1 MRVDVLTIFPD
12 YLRPL
17 DLSLV
22 GRARRAGILDLSVH
36 DLRSWTEDRHRTVD
50 DTPFGGGA
58 GMVMRPDVWGRALDD
73 VLTPGAEL
81 IVPTPAGEPFTQ
93 AVAEELAT
101 RPALAIACGRYEGID
116 ARVVEHYAAAG
127 YRVRETSVGD
137 YVLNGGEVAA
147 LVVVEA
153 VARLLPGVLGNPD
166 SLLEESHGPAGLL
179 EYPLYTK
186 PVRWRGL
193 EVPDVLLSG
202 DHGRVARWRRA
213 AALARTAER
222 RPDLLTRLDPSLL
235 DGADPGELARR
246 GWVRRGGRLE
256 PVRIRAATTA
266 DAAGLAALA
275 ALTFPLACPPSLGDE
290 DIRAFVADHLSV
302 DRMVHYVSS
311 ARHRVLLA
319 EDAAGQ
325 VVGYVLV
332 VLPERADEPPHA
344 DDVAAVVTARPAAEL
359 SKCYTHPDYH
369 GSGLAAGL
377 TGAAVDAAAAAR
389 VEDRP
394 PAVLWLGT
402 NRRNARAQRFYRKL
416 GFARVG
422 TRRFRVGGA
431 VEEDVVMALPLGR

>member
-22 GRARRAGILDLSVH
+22 GRARRAGILDLAVH
-36 DLRSWTEDRHRTVD
+36 DLRAWAEDRHRTVD

-58 GMVMRPDVWGRALDD
+58 GMVMRPDVWGRALDE

-81 IVPTPAGEPFTQ
+81 LLPTPAGEPFTQ
-93 AVAEELAT
+93 ALAEELAT
-101 RPALAIACGRYEGID
+101 RPALVLACGRYEGID
-116 ARVVEHYAAAG
+116 ARVAEHYAAAG
-127 YRVRETSVGD
+127 HRVREISIGD
-137 YVLNGGEVAA
+137 YVLAGGEVAA

-166 SLLEESHGPAGLL
+166 SLVEESHGPAGLL
-179 EYPLYTK
+179 EYPVYTK
-186 PVRWRGL
+186 PARWRGL

-222 RPDLLTRLDPSLL
+222 RPDMLARLDPSVR
-235 DGADPGELARR
+235 DDADPGELARR

-256 PVRIRAATTA
+256 PVRIRPATPA

-275 ALTFPLACPPSLGDE
+275 ALTFPLACPPSLGED
-290 DIRAFVADHLSV
+290 DIRAFVADHLSAACMA
-302 DRMVHYVSS
+302 RYATSP
-311 ARHRVLLA
+311 RHRLLLA
-319 EDAAGQ
+319 ADAAGQ
-325 VVGYVLV
+325 AVGYVLV
-332 VLPERADEPPHA
+332 VLPERADEPPYA

-359 SKCYTHPDYH
+359 SKCYIHPDYH
-369 GSGLAAGL
+369 GTGLAAGL
-377 TGAAVDAAAAAR
+377 TAAAVEAAAAAR

-416 GFARVG
+416 GFVRVG

-431 VEEDVVMALPLGR
+431 VEEDVVMARTLGR